1 MMKGGA
7 RTANMQKSGEPSADW
22 SMWKEHLI
30 WRAPRKNPELI
41 GYDRLDHGKMC
52 LRL

>member
-1 MMKGGA
+1 MMMKGGA
-7 RTANMQKSGEPSADW
+7 RTATMQKPGEPSAAW
-22 SMWKEHLI
+22 SMWQEHLI
-30 WRAPRKNPELI
+30 WRAPRKNP